1 MPSTKR
7 ILAGA
12 ILVLIAITAILL
24 VTGSRNITAN
34 LSRIIKNSS
43 PKTPEEIYSILFN
56 QPLENCVSIKN
67 TKDQLLPVLD
77 CCIWMEM
84 QVCPAELN
92 RIIQQKK
99 YELTVYAAKDSLDL
113 TNSFPDK
120 PSWWNPT
127 LIQDTIFKLRY
138 STDPKK
144 VQTLFFG
151 SDSSHVFL
159 CDMAL

>member
-1 MPSTKR
+1 MLSTKS
-7 ILAGA
+7 ILVGAVLVVVAIIA
-12 ILVLIAITAILL
+12 ILQF
-24 VTGSRNITAN
+24 TGSRNMTAN

-43 PKTPEEIYSILFN
+43 PKSPEEIYSILFN
-56 QPLENCVSIKN
+56 QPLENCVSVKN

-77 CCIWMEM
+77 CCIWMEI
-84 QVCPAELN
+84 QICPAELN

-99 YELTVYAAKDSLDL
+99 YELTVYASKDSLDL

-120 PSWWNPT
+120 PSWWNPR

-151 SDSSHVFL
+151 SDSSRIFL
-159 CDMAL
+159 CDMAI

>member
-1 MPSTKR
+1 MISIKR
-7 ILAGA
+7 ILLVAVLA
-12 ILVLIAITAILL
+12 IVGITIVLLF
-24 VTGSRNITAN
+24 TGSRNMTAN

-77 CCIWMEM
+77 CCIWMEI
-84 QVCPAELN
+84 QLCPAELN

-99 YELTVYAAKDSLDL
+99 YELTVYTSKDSLNL
-113 TNSFPDK
+113 SNSFPDR
-120 PSWWNPT
+120 PSWWNPA
-127 LIQDTIFKLRY
+127 LLQDTICKLRY

-151 SDSSHVFL
+151 SDSSQVFL